1 MTLLEFLTEHAK
13 GDRVSFHVP
22 GHKGGKLYR
31 RFGYDRFLGDMA
43 TVADMDITEIT
54 GADNLHRPEGII
66 KGAGGGLQEAL
77 RS

>member
-13 GDRVSFHVP
+13 GDRVSFHMP
-22 GHKGGKLYR
+22 GHKGGRLYR

-54 GADNLHRPEGII
+54 GATTSTARKDY